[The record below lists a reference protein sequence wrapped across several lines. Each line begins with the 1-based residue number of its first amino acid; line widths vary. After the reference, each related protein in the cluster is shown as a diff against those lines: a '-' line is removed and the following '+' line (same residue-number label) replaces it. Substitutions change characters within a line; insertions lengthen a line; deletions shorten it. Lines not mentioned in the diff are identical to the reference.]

1 MKSLFITAT
10 GTDVGKTYISALL
23 VKKMREYGLNCGYF
37 KPVLSGAKMD
47 KNGDFI
53 PEDCKFVIE
62 KSGLKN
68 NPMEC
73 LSYCFQEAVSPHL
86 ASSRKGV
93 KIEIEKIIADYE
105 NYSQNFD
112 YVLVEGAGGITCPL
126 SVDGEKIVLL
136 NDLVSKMKLSVLL
149 VADAGLGT
157 INSVLTSVD
166 YIKSKHIDVVGIVL
180 NNYDE
185 QNFMHIDNK
194 IMVEKLTNL
203 PVVATISTGCEDVE
217 IIKEDLER
225 LFQEV

>member
-23 VKKMREYGLNCGYF
+23 VKKMRENGLNCGYF

-68 NPMEC
+68 EPMDC

-93 KIEIEKIIADYE
+93 KIEIEKIIEDYN

-203 PVVATISTGCEDVE
+203 PVVATISTGCEDIE